1 MTMGDRLRKLRLKKN
16 ISQEEVAR
24 QIGITRSAYS
34 HYEINNRQ
42 PVYETLIKLAVFFEV
57 SLDYVIG
64 GTTGKPDKS
73 FNPDTVEIIRLLDQM
88 DLEKR
93 KESIHKMMEIV
104 KEAEG

>member
-1 MTMGDRLRKLRLKKN
+1 MGDRLRKLRLKKN

-64 GTTGKPDKS
+64 GTTGKSDKS
-73 FNPDTVEIIRLLDQM
+73 YNPDTVEIIRLLDQM